1 MKKII
6 IRGAKEH
13 NLKSIDLE
21 IPRDKLVVITGLSAF
36 SIGIGLNIF
45 NKKIV
50 ACNLRT

>member
-1 MKKII
+1 MSGEMSVSCLWEAMLSSLII
-6 IRGAKEH
+6 SLNELLI
-13 NLKSIDLE
+13 
-21 IPRDKLVVITGLSAF
+21 SAF